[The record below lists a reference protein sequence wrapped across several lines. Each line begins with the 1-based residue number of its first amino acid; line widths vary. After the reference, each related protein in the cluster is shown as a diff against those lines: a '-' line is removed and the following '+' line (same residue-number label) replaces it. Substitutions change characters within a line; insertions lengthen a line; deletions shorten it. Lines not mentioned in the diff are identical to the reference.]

1 MPTLE
6 IGTWARKTGR
16 KWHIVE
22 SVIAGDATT
31 YCGRRINEDQ
41 VSKVMPL
48 TRMIGQPQLCKQC
61 DRAPLPEDDGSTAP
75 TDDTP

>member
-6 IGTWARKTGR
+6 IGTWA
-16 KWHIVE
+16 
-22 SVIAGDATT
+22 
-31 YCGRRINEDQ
+31 RINEDQ

-48 TRMIGQPQLCKQC
+48 TRMIGQPQLCRQC